1 MGAAL
6 GWAVFAMAVFGFQR
20 VLRSQLRKQREL
32 RKAREKQWRDFKA
45 GR

>member
-1 MGAAL
+1 M
-6 GWAVFAMAVFGFQR
+6 GWALFAMALFGFQWM
-20 VLRSQLRKQREL
+20 LRSQQRKQREI

>member
-1 MGAAL
+1 M
-6 GWAVFAMAVFGFQR
+6 GWAVFAVALFGFQWL
-20 VLRSQLRKQREL
+20 LRSQLRKQREL